1 VSPGILKA
9 LEARGWIHVIGH
21 REVPGRPEIFATTK
35 FFLDDLNLRSLEELP
50 SLSELGNLAEQTPN
64 APMNLDAAF
73 PPAESVNMGEGL
85 MDSEEADEM
94 AEASTEAAE
103 DEPIE
108 PKATAQLH

>member
-1 VSPGILKA
+1 
-9 LEARGWIHVIGH
+9 
-21 REVPGRPEIFATTK
+21 
-35 FFLDDLNLRSLEELP
+35 
-50 SLSELGNLAEQTPN
+50 
-64 APMNLDAAF
+64 
-73 PPAESVNMGEGL
+73 